1 MALNTTFEQ
10 PIYILH
16 QNRARALIPKS
27 VVLVILGTIFYLGI
41 LLNISLLN
49 MDAAQETTI
58 KIGSLIFLLA
68 IIIFSMIIALYR
80 SKIPVFFYQ
89 NRLTYKNNII
99 LLTEI
104 SGTAPH
110 QDLPDK
116 LFKTQT
122 FNLGK
127 NFMLRNVPTELQ
139 MEQYLQQLKAYSQRS
154 PSLSTGIRR

>member
-1 MALNTTFEQ
+1 M
-10 PIYILH
+10 
-16 QNRARALIPKS
+16 PKG

-58 KIGSLIFLLA
+58 KTGSLIFLLT
-68 IIIFSMIIALYR
+68 IIVFSMIIAFYR
-80 SKIPVFFYQ
+80 SKIPVFFYR
-89 NRLTYKNNII
+89 NRLMYKNNVI
-99 LLTEI
+99 LLTEM
-104 SGTAPH
+104 SNTAPQ

-127 NFMLRNVPTELQ
+127 NFMLRNVPAELQ
-139 MEQYLQQLKAYSQRS
+139 MEQYLQQLKAYAQKNLSLS
-154 PSLSTGIRR
+154 PSLSTGIHQQSPASKKGVRDQ